1 MTALEKF
8 PDIKVPWDAL
18 ENAATDMKTRAT
30 STQGYAQDAHTAWNR
45 LPGAYK
51 HDETQS
57 TVYAALN
64 DMSTPIED
72 WKDALATAE
81 SAISDFVSIGKKL
94 QRESERLSAQ
104 LPLLDTMVGLGQGG
118 DNPDLDRQV
127 REFNDRAEK
136 LRSDWSTAQSTA
148 ADALDA
154 IKTGTGGSLP
164 LSATLG
170 GPTLPDV
177 SWGTFTAELDED
189 FGDVNP
195 KALLP
200 SLRGLSTEELRA
212 WADANPEAAELLAS
226 NRPDGDFPPGSP
238 EATMAAAM
246 EGDAPLTKSGIH
258 DIRGAWLG
266 LTDKNQEKLLLLY
279 PGLFGSLNGVPLANR
294 ATANIITVAGYRE
307 KVRRHQADPG
317 PEPDVNDFTAQAFS
331 RPGNDRVRAYSAY
344 GAFQEAHRKWE
355 AARAAQDALDR
366 QIKGFD
372 YAMDHDTQ
380 VVMVSLEDGGQ
391 IVTMKGQPSSSTTQA
406 ATLVPGTSTDL
417 GTLET
422 SMDRLD
428 AIDGD
433 EGPGK
438 VSFYWQ
444 GTDLPDK
451 VLDNVSSDY
460 NEQGAPRLAAFDYAV
475 DAEISDK
482 ARTTYVSHS
491 AGGSLL
497 GTAEREGLD
506 SSNIVYVA
514 PAGTGHNVGSPQDT
528 QNPDANRYWIQT
540 RDDPIK
546 WSQRLGGGYH
556 GDHVGSVSDPTGQMG
571 AHRLESGFLDPD
583 DPDSIVK
590 GHSEYFTPGSTSAN
604 NMQAIIE
611 GGDVSPY
618 IEDKFRYSTP
628 HSYDNYSPLEEHPE
642 EYTHGKLKTVST
654 ESLEK

>member
-1 MTALEKF
+1 MTQIESF
-8 PDIKVPWDAL
+8 PDIEVPWDVLEDAAL
-18 ENAATDMKTRAT
+18 DMQTRAK
-30 STQGYAQDAHTAWNR
+30 STNSYVTDAQSAWNR
-45 LPGAYK
+45 LSGAYQ

-57 TVYAALN
+57 TVYSALN
-64 DMSTPIED
+64 DLSAPLEE
-72 WKDALATAE
+72 WKESLATAQ
-81 SAISDFVSIGKKL
+81 SAISDFVPTGKKL
-94 QRESERLSAQ
+94 QRESERLATE
-104 LPLLDTMVGLGQGG
+104 LPLLDTMVALGQGG
-118 DNPDLDRQV
+118 DNPDLDQQV

-136 LRSDWSTAQSTA
+136 LRTDWSTAQSTA

-177 SWGTFTAELDED
+177 SWSTFTAGLDED
-189 FGDVNP
+189 FGDVDP
-195 KALLP
+195 KDLLP

-212 WADANPEAAELLAS
+212 WAAANPEAAELLAS
-226 NRPDGDFPPGSP
+226 NKPDGDFPPGSP
-238 EATMAAAM
+238 EATMATAM
-246 EGDAPLTKSGIH
+246 EGDAPMTASGIH

-279 PGLFGSLNGVPLANR
+279 PGVFGNLNGVPMANR

-307 KVRRHQADPG
+307 HVRNGLG
-317 PEPDVNDFTAQAFS
+317 PEPQRDDYSRDTTTGRGSILGDRGTNKFISDHTAWLAEKK
-331 RPGNDRVRAYSAY
+331 R
-344 GAFQEAHRKWE
+344 
-355 AARAAQDALDR
+355 LDSLA
-366 QIKGFD
+366 KGLD
-372 YAMDHDTQ
+372 YAMEHDTQ
-380 VVMVSLEDGGQ
+380 VVFISLEGDGQ
-391 IVTMKGQPSSSTTQA
+391 TVTMKGQPSPSTTHV
-406 ATLVPGTSTDL
+406 ATLVPGTTTDL

-428 AIDGD
+428 AIDG
-433 EGPGK
+433 EEEPGK

-444 GTDLPDK
+444 GTDLPDE
-451 VLDNVSSDY
+451 VLDNVTSDY
-460 NEQGAPRLAAFDYAV
+460 NEQGAPRLAAFDDAV
-475 DAEISDK
+475 DAEISEK

-514 PAGTGHNVGSPQDT
+514 PAGPGHNVGSPQDT
-528 QNPDANRYWIQT
+528 RNPDANRYWIQT

-556 GDHVGSVSDPTGQMG
+556 GDHVGSAGDPTEQMG
-571 AHRLESGFLDPD
+571 AHRLESGFLDPN
-583 DPDSIVK
+583 DPGSIVK

-604 NMQAIIE
+604 NIQAIIE

-642 EYTHGKLKTVST
+642 DYTKGKLKTVST